1 MVRLFEADCHKTAFK
16 TRFGLFEYTVSPF
29 GLSNSPATFMRLM
42 NRVFFDLVDRCVVYY
57 VDDILIYSL
66 TYEQHLLDIASVFE
80 RLQTHHLHVKLTK
93 CIFAVS
99 ELEFC
104 GMNVSTDGFSIQDS
118 QVSAVCNYPPKDP
131 SSSSK
136 KYVQQ
141 FMGSVR
147 FFADFVPWLADIALP
162 LFRLTKNANTTE
174 WSIEHQSVIRIIQY
188 YLTTAP
194 VLGYFDSARPQTYV
208 TTDASDFAI
217 GGWLSQTTFSGK
229 TVIVSY
235 RSRQM
240 VQAECHYPVHEREF
254 LSLYCFIKKF
264 RMYLHGVPFTAY
276 VDHRSLEHM
285 QTQPHLSARQVQ
297 WIQFL
302 QEFESA
308 GRQIGPFMHS
318 YTAPAGSMYLIWRG
332 NGIPY

>member
-1 MVRLFEADCHKTAFK
+1 M
-16 TRFGLFEYTVSPF
+16 
-29 GLSNSPATFMRLM
+29 
-42 NRVFFDLVDRCVVYY
+42 
-57 VDDILIYSL
+57 
-66 TYEQHLLDIASVFE
+66 DIASVFE

-235 RSRQM
+235 WSRQIFKQNVTIRFTNASSYLCTASSKSFVCIFM
-240 VQAECHYPVHEREF
+240 VC
-254 LSLYCFIKKF
+254 LSLLMSI
-264 RMYLHGVPFTAY
+264 
-276 VDHRSLEHM
+276 
-285 QTQPHLSARQVQ
+285 
-297 WIQFL
+297 
-302 QEFESA
+302 
-308 GRQIGPFMHS
+308 
-318 YTAPAGSMYLIWRG
+318 TAPWNTCRLSLILAHVRFDGSNSCKSLSLPGAR
-332 NGIPY
+332 